1 MTRTKRVMSVLA
13 VLALALALAAPAWA
27 LGGVDPAAEAS
38 IALSVADAS
47 FAQDLTG
54 SAITVLV
61 YKLAGVDAYGMYTP
75 EADFTS
81 LAANV
86 AWNGGQLNGSTDLAA
101 LAGAAEA
108 LIFPESAEPVEGIDT
123 DDPMY
128 EPEPAIEPLL
138 TVQADPAGAE
148 IAIQDAETSYGLGL
162 YLLLARKTQTERW
175 VYTFNPLLV
184 PVPAVVRDTT
194 PDEGGLPSEGH
205 WEYDVPAG
213 LKAERVPRLMA
224 LEIEKYLQT
233 YNRNLGPTTFVFDVV
248 GRDAAGNV
256 VYQSTERLT
265 FTDDSSARQR
275 VRVENIPA
283 GATVT
288 VEEVYTGG
296 SESNRSYQSTDGT
309 VRVVVMD
316 PGTLPEGQD
325 AHRVEFSNDYS
336 GGRTPDAAVENVFTS
351 DGQGHWSWS
360 KESGSE
366 EAG

>member
-1 MTRTKRVMSVLA
+1 MTRTKRVMSVVA

-27 LGGVDPAAEAS
+27 LGDIDLAAEAS
-38 IALSVADAS
+38 IELEMADSA
-47 FAQDLTG
+47 FAQDLAG

-61 YKLAGVDAYGMYTP
+61 YKLASVDEHGTFAQEPDFATLGNGEMWSGVLSG
-75 EADFTS
+75 
-81 LAANV
+81 N
-86 AWNGGQLNGSTDLAA
+86 TDMAA
-101 LAGAAEA
+101 LADAAKA
-108 LIFPESAEPVEGIDT
+108 LIFPADAEPDEGVDT
-123 DDPMY
+123 EDPMY

-138 TVQADPAGAE
+138 TVQADPEGAS
-148 IAIQDAETSYGLGL
+148 IVIQDAETSHGLGL
-162 YLLLARKTQTERW
+162 YLLLARKAQTGRW
-175 VYTFNPLLV
+175 VYTFNPVLV

-213 LKAERVPRLMA
+213 LKAEREPRLMA

-256 VYQSTERLT
+256 VYQSTEQLT
-265 FTDDSSARQR
+265 FYDDSSASQR

-296 SESNRSYQSTDGT
+296 SKTNQSYQSTDGT

-351 DGQGHWSWS
+351 DGEGHWSWH
-360 KESGSE
+360 KVPDSE